1 MGRAGGFVRGLGAVG
16 VAWTMGV
23 AASAPAS
30 ASVMPAQTAQADT
43 IEMTLNRMIDLALG
57 NSFRI
62 QQVNLNIERT
72 RLRLKAERARLRS
85 RVDLELSAPTLRAQS
100 EPRFDTQL
108 GTTRT
113 FRENSNRYQG
123 QLSVRQP
130 VILFGFPTNGY
141 ISLNNRMH
149 RFEEEG
155 TDGEVR
161 TEYFNE
167 YFVRYT
173 QPLFQPNNLKNDIEG
188 AELDLEDSELD
199 FYADVVSIID
209 QSSRSYL
216 DLFRNASQRQIRARY
231 VERLETALELASL
244 AAQADPTRSIEV
256 DQVNV
261 ELANAR
267 EQLQQAQSQF
277 RLETSGLK
285 TEYNLPQSAEITI
298 DPVMVLDPV
307 PIDLE
312 RAAQLA
318 VDLTPRMRRLGIQ
331 LRESEIS
338 VEQTK
343 GRGGV
348 QVDFSVSY
356 GTEKRDEY
364 LSGVWEDP
372 ENSFSLDLEAAIPIW
387 DWGERSAR
395 IQASEVG
402 VRQTQLRIEQ
412 AILDIRTG
420 IENEVRNVDEYQ
432 SRALAMQQTQDL
444 ATSITEQSLGQ
455 YAEGTVSV
463 LDLLQTLRR
472 EVDTAN
478 TSLDTYLGWRRAL
491 LRLQQMTY
499 YDFERDIPILDRYGI
514 DFESTSP
521 T

>member
-1 MGRAGGFVRGLGAVG
+1 MGRAARGSGVLAAMMVSVGFHAPLSATPQTE
-16 VAWTMGV
+16 A
-23 AASAPAS
+23 APA
-30 ASVMPAQTAQADT
+30 ADS
-43 IEMTLNRMIDLALG
+43 IEMTLAGMVDLALG

-62 QQVNLNIERT
+62 QQVNLSVERT
-72 RLRLKAERARLRS
+72 RLRLSAERARLRS

-100 EPRFDTQL
+100 EPRFDTQS

-155 TDGEVR
+155 SDGELR

-188 AELDLEDSELD
+188 AEMDLEDSEMD

-209 QSSRSYL
+209 QSSRDFL
-216 DLFRNASQRQIRARY
+216 DLFRNASQERIRSRY
-231 VERLETALELASL
+231 VERLEAALAL
-244 AAQADPTRSIEV
+244 AAAAAQGDPERSIEV
-256 DQVNV
+256 DRVNV

-267 EQLQQAQSQF
+267 EQVQQARSQY

-285 TEYNLPQSAEITI
+285 TEFNLPQSAEILI
-298 DPVMVLDPV
+298 DPVMIFDPV
-307 PIDLE
+307 PIDME
-312 RAAQLA
+312 RATELA
-318 VDLTPRMRRLGIQ
+318 LELTPRLRRLDIQ

-356 GTEKRDEY
+356 GTEKRDER
-364 LSGVWEDP
+364 LGEVWNDA

-402 VRQTQLRIEQ
+402 VRQTRLRIDQ
-412 AILDIRTG
+412 AMLDIRSG
-420 IENEVRNVDEYQ
+420 IENEVRNVGEFQARAISMQETQ
-432 SRALAMQQTQDL
+432 SL
-444 ATSITEQSLGQ
+444 ATSITDQSLGQ
-455 YAEGTVSV
+455 YAAGTVSV

-472 EVDTAN
+472 EYDTAN

-499 YDFERDIPILDRYGI
+499 YDFERDVPLLDLYGI
-514 DFESTSP
+514 DFEATSP
-521 T
+521 S

>member
-1 MGRAGGFVRGLGAVG
+1 MGGAGGFVRGLGV
-16 VAWTMGV
+16 V
-23 AASAPAS
+23 AAAWVLGIGGSAPAS
-30 ASVMPAQTAQADT
+30 ASVPRAQAPQPDS
-43 IEMTLNRMIDLALG
+43 IEMTLNRMVDLALG

-72 RLRLKAERARLRS
+72 RLRLRAERARLRS
-85 RVDLELSAPTLRAQS
+85 RVDLDLSAPTLRAQS

-113 FRENSNRYQG
+113 FRENSNRFQG

-130 VILFGFPTNGY
+130 VVLFGFPTNGY

-173 QPLFQPNNLKNDIEG
+173 QPLFQPNDLKNDLEG

-209 QSSRSYL
+209 QASRFYL
-216 DLFRNASQRQIRARY
+216 DLFRNASQQQIRARY
-231 VERLETALELASL
+231 VERLESALELAAL
-244 AAQADPTRSIEV
+244 RAQADPTRAIEV

-267 EQLQQAQSQF
+267 EQLQQAQSQY

-285 TEYNLPQSAEITI
+285 TEYNLPQNAEILM
-298 DPVMVLDPV
+298 DPIMVLDPV

-318 VDLTPRMRRLGIQ
+318 VDLTPRLRRLDIQ

-356 GTEKRDEY
+356 GTEKRDERF
-364 LSGVWEDP
+364 GNVWDDP

-395 IQASEVG
+395 IQASQVG

-412 AILDIRTG
+412 AMLDIRSG
-420 IENEVRNVDEYQ
+420 IENEVRNVEEFQ
-432 SRALAMQQTQDL
+432 SRALTMQETQDL
-444 ATSITEQSLGQ
+444 ATSITEQSLSQ
-455 YAEGTVSV
+455 YAEGSASV

-472 EVDTAN
+472 ELDTAN

-499 YDFERDIPILDRYGI
+499 YDFEQGIPLLDRYGI